1 MPDTILGAGDTTA
14 NKSEKVLAL
23 LEFVS
28 YPTDK
33 NK

>member
-1 MPDTILGAGDTTA
+1 MPDTILVAGDTTA

-23 LEFVS
+23 TEFVS

-33 NK
+33 DK